1 MAIEILPLSPVS
13 IIAFAVMVGGII
25 FSYIKKTL
33 MTYALIITNFIVF
46 VITLVFRTTII
57 YELGF
62 RPVYL
67 TPELFP
73 QIYTLFTSM
82 FVHSDFL
89 HIFGNML
96 IFFFI
101 GMAFEQRI
109 GWNKFLIIYLITGV
123 GGALTHSILDLGSI
137 IPLVGASGAI
147 FGIMGAF
154 AFSYPNDEVVMPIPL
169 GFIMIFRRIRVVY
182 AVLIFAAIETVI
194 VFVGT
199 QDSTAH
205 FAHIGGLLTGV
216 ILAALILRRQPSPSS
231 TSYSYSSGSQP
242 YTVNVQHQ
250 PRRPYDFSKLAPLAN
265 TSNLQ
270 QLLNKVQVETVPQVQ
285 DVWMEH
291 FIEKASCPVCQHQLN
306 HFNRKIWCDHCNYS
320 ITY

>member
-1 MAIEILPLSPVS
+1 MAIEILPLSPIS
-13 IIAFAVMVGGII
+13 LIAIAIMIGGII
-25 FSYIKKTL
+25 VSYMKKWL

-46 VITLVFRTTII
+46 VISLIYQQTII
-57 YELGF
+57 QQLGF
-62 RPVYL
+62 RPIYL

-82 FVHSDFL
+82 FVHSGFL

-109 GWNKFLIIYLITGV
+109 GWSRFLIIYLITGV
-123 GGALTHSILDLGSI
+123 GGALTHSLLNFGSI

-169 GFIMIFRRIRVVY
+169 GFIMVFRRIRVVY

-194 VFVGT
+194 VLVGT
-199 QDSTAH
+199 QDNTAH
-205 FAHIGGLLTGV
+205 FAHIGGLVAGV
-216 ILAALILRRQPSPSS
+216 ILAALLIKRDSSSPSS
-231 TSYSYSSGSQP
+231 YTSGQQT
-242 YTVNVQHQ
+242 YTINVQQQ
-250 PRRPYDFSKLAPLAN
+250 PKRPYDFSNLSTLATTPQ
-265 TSNLQ
+265 LQ
-270 QLLNKVQVETVPQVQ
+270 QRLQRVRDETVPQVQ
-285 DVWMEH
+285 NAWIEN
-291 FIEKASCPVCQHQLN
+291 FIEKVDCPVCHHKLK
-306 HFNRKIWCDHCNYS
+306 HFNRKIWCDNCDFS
-320 ITY
+320 TTY